1 LTLSNI
7 EITVDLRQLEYFV
20 RIVQLGGFNRAAA
33 QLHIAQSA
41 LSRKMQLLEHEL
53 GVSLL
58 IRGRQGVQLTPAGEL
73 LFRRSESLLQDFQ
86 RVRDEVLAESDE
98 PRGELS
104 IGLPPSLTEMVTL
117 PLLRRFRTDYPAV
130 RVKTA
135 VGVSVQLR
143 YLLVTRKVDLAVYGV
158 GEPDYA
164 LDTQQLFRD
173 EVFLV
178 GPPDAH
184 FAGMDSISWADVAEL
199 PLILTYR
206 PNSIRVMIEAAAA
219 KAGVTLDV
227 RTESDDVPLLIDLAR
242 EGIGYTML
250 PYSALHHHLIANR
263 IAAVKLSNLRY
274 TWVIASSRETPLS
287 AAGRKAK
294 ELIAEIATARI
305 TSQGWPNATTLADA
319 GK

>member
-1 LTLSNI
+1 M
-7 EITVDLRQLEYFV
+7 DLRQLEYFV
-20 RIVQLGGFNRAAA
+20 RIVSLGGFNKAAA

-41 LSRKMQLLEHEL
+41 LSRKIQLLEHEL

-58 IRGRQGVQLTPAGEL
+58 VRGRQGVQLTSAGEL
-73 LFRRSESLLQDFQ
+73 LFRRSETLLQDFQ

-117 PLLRRFRTDYPAV
+117 PLLRRFRSDYPAV
-130 RVKTA
+130 RLKTA

-143 YLLVTRKVDLAVYGV
+143 YLLVTRKVDLAVYGIT
-158 GEPDYA
+158 EPDDA
-164 LDTQQLFRD
+164 METQPLFRD
-173 EVFLV
+173 EIFLV
-178 GPPDAH
+178 GPPDAS
-184 FAGMDSISWADVAEL
+184 FAKRSGISWSEVAEL

-206 PNSIRVMIEAAAA
+206 PNSIRVMIEGAAA

-250 PYSALHHHLIANR
+250 PYSALHHQLMAQR

-294 ELIAEIATARI
+294 ELISEIAATRI
-305 TSQGWPNATTLADA
+305 NSEGWPNATSLPTPRRQ
-319 GK
+319 